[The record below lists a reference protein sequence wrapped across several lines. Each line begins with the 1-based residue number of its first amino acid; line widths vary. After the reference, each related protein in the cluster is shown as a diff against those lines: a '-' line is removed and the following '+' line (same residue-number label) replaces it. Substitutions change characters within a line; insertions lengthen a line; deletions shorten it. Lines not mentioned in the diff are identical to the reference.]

1 MNRPTTL
8 LDDALNL
15 NDGESNNQRPQ
26 NGRVILIEDC
36 VETSGAFVLHHLI
49 KRFLSSNVSS
59 SDSIV
64 LFVAFAQ
71 PFSYYDRILRK
82 MVHSVFL

>member
-1 MNRPTTL
+1 MNRPVSL

-15 NDGESNNQRPQ
+15 ESTQK
-26 NGRVILIEDC
+26 GRVVLVEDC

-49 KRFLSSNVSS
+49 KRFLSPNLSA

-71 PFSYYDRILRK
+71 PFSHYDRVLRQF
-82 MVHSVFL
+82 SN